1 MKITFIISLLAIL
14 SFFDVYTTLIGISN
28 GFVEDNILLSSLEN
42 NIYLFVSIMIFLK
55 IIVIASIYYMMKRK
69 LCLPAYVLLAL
80 YLFVDLHNIFLL
92 Y

>member
-14 SFFDVYTTLIGISN
+14 SFLDVYTTLIGISN

-42 NIYLFVSIMIFLK
+42 NIYLLLSIMIFLK
-55 IIVIASIYYMMKRK
+55 IIVIVAIYYMMKRK

>member
-1 MKITFIISLLAIL
+1 MKITFIISLLVIL
-14 SFFDVYTTLIGISN
+14 SFLDVYTTLIGISN

-42 NIYLFVSIMIFLK
+42 NIYLLLSIMIFLK
-55 IIVIASIYYMMKRK
+55 IIVIVAIYYMMKRK

>member
-1 MKITFIISLLAIL
+1 MKITLIISLLAIL

-42 NIYLFVSIMIFLK
+42 NIYLLLSIMIFLK
-55 IIVIASIYYMMKRK
+55 VIAIVAIYYMMKRK